1 MLEFLNCP
9 RLSMTS
15 YTSGET
21 QLEVK
26 IYLYLN
32 VSCYEFKRIDYG
44 LYENNE
50 IYKIVALSRPLIV

>member
-1 MLEFLNCP
+1 
-9 RLSMTS
+9 MTS

-50 IYKIVALSRPLIV
+50 IYKIQYRADVSLFFYEFN